1 MQRLKI
7 KIYLTKTKTF
17 KDNFARIASLNLTKG
32 INMLKVST
40 LLSASVLLLTFG
52 AFTGCGSNSKDSIE
66 SNQANAAPSAALLVF
81 ADQKGKI
88 DIAGG
93 TAHIPVMK
101 KAAEAIMASNPN
113 ITISI
118 TGGGT
123 GAGITKAGEGLADIG
138 NTGRALKPQEI
149 EKYNLVSFPFAVDGV
164 AIAVHKENPIANLTK
179 EQASQ
184 IFSGAVKNWNELGGN
199 DGAINLYVREDGSGT
214 RDTFESK
221 GLNKGTEIPQNANVV
236 SSNGAMKIAI
246 AQDKNAI
253 GYVGIGHLDD
263 SIQGASFEGVAPTQE
278 KTKEGAYQISR
289 LLYMNTKGEPQ
300 GLTKLFIDY
309 IYSDDGA
316 EFIQQSGYIPL
327 PK

>member
-1 MQRLKI
+1 
-7 KIYLTKTKTF
+7 
-17 KDNFARIASLNLTKG
+17 
-32 INMLKVST
+32 MLKVST

-52 AFTGCGSNSKDSIE
+52 AFAGCGSNNSKDSAE
-66 SNQANAAPSAALLVF
+66 SHNANPATNTALGVF
-81 ADQKGKI
+81 ANQSGKI

-101 KAAEAIMASNPN
+101 KAAEAIMTSNPQ
-113 ITISI
+113 ITITI

-149 EKYNLVSFPFAVDGV
+149 EKYNLISFPFAVDGV
-164 AIAVHKENPIANLTK
+164 AIAVHKENPLANLTK
-179 EQASQ
+179 EQVSQ
-184 IFSGAVKNWNELGGN
+184 IFSGAVKNWSELGGN
-199 DGAINLYVREDGSGT
+199 EGVINLYVREDGSGT
-214 RDTFESK
+214 RDTFEGR
-221 GLNKGTEIPQNANVV
+221 GLNKGTEIPQSANVV

-263 SIQGASFEGVAPTQE
+263 SIKGIAFEGVTPTQE
-278 KTKEGAYQISR
+278 KTKEGTYQISR

-309 IYSDDGA
+309 IYSEDGA
-316 EFIQQSGYIPL
+316 KFIEQSGYIPL